1 MTTPTTTTTQTLI
14 QSSARI
20 PSFTESTSSI
30 SSWSWEEN
38 PSPFLSNEEEEVNSV
53 DGFWIPNNNEPEEW
67 AWIEEEKEEKE
78 EKIVKNWSWME
89 NPSFL
94 DDNSLSW
101 NDGWNYQEAARKSSG
116 QQAAS

>member
-1 MTTPTTTTTQTLI
+1 MR
-14 QSSARI
+14 S
-20 PSFTESTSSI
+20 ES
-30 SSWSWEEN
+30 
-38 PSPFLSNEEEEVNSV
+38 EEETR
-53 DGFWIPNNNEPEEW
+53 
-67 AWIEEEKEEKE
+67 EEEKEEKE
-78 EKIVKNWSWME
+78 EKKEKIVKNWSWME